1 MYGFFILK
9 KKDTCRMIYKFKM
22 QASLL
27 NVHSIHTMFAGPE
40 PGTNKGWMFTNINI
54 GSLVFFLFFLFLFFL
69 NLHFKHY
76 NKTVSLLDL
85 KVS

>member
-1 MYGFFILK
+1 
-9 KKDTCRMIYKFKM
+9 M

-54 GSLVFFLFFLFLFFL
+54 GSLVFFLFFL

-76 NKTVSLLDL
+76 NKTVSLLDM